1 MKKKNNSI
9 FSKCGA
15 MPNSKKIY
23 GLIPLR
29 KGSTR
34 IKNKN
39 FIKILNKP
47 LYKYASDQALKSK
60 LINRL
65 FISTDNNKIRSN
77 NKKLSIIS
85 RSKASSTSYASTELV
100 IEEFLRKYDYD
111 YLVLIQ
117 ATNPFLKTK
126 HIDQGI
132 MKILKNKK
140 KFDTVLSAVKSE
152 HFVWKKNNKGCIFP
166 KNYNYKKR
174 TRMQDTKLGEFI
186 ENGAFYVFSSAGFK
200 KNKNRL
206 YGKIT
211 YIEMP
216 KESVFEVDDK
226 EDLRIIKKLLR

>member
-1 MKKKNNSI
+1 MS
-9 FSKCGA
+9 
-15 MPNSKKIY
+15 NSKKIY

-39 FIKILNKP
+39 FIKVLGKP
-47 LYKYASDQALKSK
+47 LYKYASEQALKSK

-100 IEEFLRKYDYD
+100 IEEFLRKYDCD

-174 TRMQDTKLGEFI
+174 TRMQDTNLGELI

-216 KESVFEVDDK
+216 KESVFEVDDR

>member
-1 MKKKNNSI
+1 
-9 FSKCGA
+9 

-39 FIKILNKP
+39 FIKILKKP
-47 LYKYASDQALKSK
+47 LYKYALDQALRSK
-60 LINRL
+60 LINKI
-65 FISTDNNKIRSN
+65 FISTDSNKIKSH

-85 RSKASSTSYASTELV
+85 RSKLSSTNYAPTELV
-100 IEEFLRKYDYD
+100 IEEFLKRYDCD

-126 HIDQGI
+126 YIDQGI

-140 KFDTVLSAVKSE
+140 KFNTVLSAVKNE
-152 HFVWKKNNKGCIFP
+152 HFIWKKNKKGCIFP

-174 TRMQDTKLGEFI
+174 TRMQDTKLDEFI
-186 ENGAFYVFSSAGFK
+186 ENGAFYIFSTTGFK

-206 YGKIT
+206 YGKIS

-226 EDLRIIKKLLR
+226 EDLKIIKKLLR